1 MEKIQMLEEKILKVI
16 DKIKSVTSENDSLNT
31 KIAELH
37 EELTKKDDELLTRE
51 ETANYLKINPT
62 TLWHWTNK
70 GKLISYGI
78 GSRRYYKKQEVIDS
92 LVILNVK
99 K

>member
-1 MEKIQMLEEKILKVI
+1 MITKTIQIQEFTVDELAEQVAEKLLFKIENYLK
-16 DKIKSVTSENDSLNT
+16 
-31 KIAELH
+31 ELAA
-37 EELTKKDDELLTRE
+37 KKDEELLTRE

-78 GSRRYYKKQEVIDS
+78 GSRRYYKKQEVIDC
-92 LVILNVK
+92 LIKLK
-99 K
+99 G